1 MNDASRPIPWRE
13 AAWSRLSKPWDLLVI
28 GGGITGAG
36 ILREATRLGLSA
48 LLVEQRDFASGT
60 SSRSSKLVHGGL
72 RYLKQGNLRLTSESV
87 HERERLVREGP
98 GLVER
103 LGFLLASYA
112 GDRPGRLV
120 YGTGLL
126 VYDVLAG
133 RWDHRH
139 VSAGELRWL
148 APRIS
153 AEGLRGGFRF
163 GDAET
168 DDARLVFRVIRE
180 AVRGGAAAVNYAA
193 VEELLLQRGEVVG
206 VALKDGLGGRAVDV
220 RARAVVNAT
229 GAWSDR
235 LRAKAGASARLRPL
249 RGSHL
254 VFPAWR
260 FPAPQAMSVLHPRDR
275 RPLFVVPWEGVTI
288 FGTTDVDH
296 RGPLDEEPAIGAEET
311 DYLMEALGARFPSL
325 DLTLRDALATFSG
338 VRPIIGTGLKDPSKE
353 SRDHAIWEE
362 HGLVTVTGG
371 KLTTFR
377 LVALDALRA
386 VRRRLSGPVRL
397 DESTRILDP
406 VPFDLPDAVPLDE
419 GQRRRLL
426 GRYGLEAAQV
436 VASARSGELTPFPST
451 AVLPAEIRWGARTE
465 CVGHL
470 DDLLLRRVR
479 LGLVAAEGGA
489 AHLPAISGICR
500 EELGWDEVRW
510 EAEESAYR
518 QLWQRQHG
526 VPDAGQKEVPTWAAN

>member
-1 MNDASRPIPWRE
+1 MKDGLRPTPSRE
-13 AAWSRLSKPWDLLVI
+13 AVWSRLSGPWDLLII

-36 ILREATRLGLSA
+36 ILREATRSGLAA
-48 LLVEQRDFASGT
+48 LLLEQRDFGSGT

-103 LGFLLASYA
+103 LGFVLASFP
-112 GDRPGRLV
+112 GDHPGRIL

-126 VYDVLAG
+126 VYDFLAG
-133 RWDHRH
+133 RWNHRH
-139 VSAGELRWL
+139 LSAEELRTL

-153 AEGLRGGFRF
+153 PEGLRGGFWF

-180 AVRGGAAAVNYAA
+180 AVGGGAAALNYAA
-193 VEELLLQRGEVVG
+193 VQELLVLRGEVVG
-206 VALKDGLGGRAVDV
+206 ATVRDGLSDRVVEV

-229 GAWSDR
+229 GAWADR
-235 LRAKAGASARLRPL
+235 LRAQAGAAARLRPL

-260 FPAPQAMSVLHPRDR
+260 LPAPQAISFLHPRDH

-296 RGPLDEEPAIGAEET
+296 ERPPDEEPGIGAEEAA
-311 DYLMEALGARFPSL
+311 YLMEALAARFPSL
-325 DLTLRDALATFSG
+325 DLRLRDALATFSG
-338 VRPIIGTGLKDPSKE
+338 VRPIIGTGKKDPSKE
-353 SRDHAIWEE
+353 SRDHAIWDER
-362 HGLVTVTGG
+362 GLVTVTGG

-377 LVALDALRA
+377 LVALATLRA
-386 VRRRLSGPVRL
+386 LQRRFSGPVRL
-397 DESTRILDP
+397 DESSAILDP
-406 VPFDLPDAVPLDE
+406 VPGDLPGDPSLDA
-419 GQRRRLL
+419 GQCRRLL

-436 VASARSGELTPFPST
+436 VASARKGELTPFPST
-451 AVLPAEIRWGARTE
+451 AVLPAEIRWGARAE
-465 CVGHL
+465 SVGHL

-479 LGLVAAEGGA
+479 LGLVAVEGGA
-489 AHLPAISGICR
+489 AHLPAIREICR
-500 EELGWDEVRW
+500 EELGWDEARW
-510 EAEESAYR
+510 EAEERAYR
-518 QLWQRQHG
+518 QLWRRQHG
-526 VPDAGQKEVPTWAAN
+526 VPPDGERGVSSWAGS

>member
-1 MNDASRPIPWRE
+1 LSGASRPIPWRE
-13 AAWSRLSKPWDLLVI
+13 AASSRLSEPWDLLVI

-36 ILREATRLGLSA
+36 ILREATRFGLSA

-87 HERERLVREGP
+87 RERERLVREGP

-103 LGFLLASYA
+103 LDFLLATYP
-112 GDRPGRLV
+112 GDRPGRLL
-120 YGTGLL
+120 YGAGLL
-126 VYDVLAG
+126 LYDVLAG
-133 RWDHRH
+133 RRDHRH
-139 VSAGELRWL
+139 VSAEELRWL

-153 AEGLRGGFRF
+153 AAGLRGGFRF

-180 AVRGGAAAVNYAA
+180 AVRGGAAALNYAA
-193 VEELLLQRGEVVG
+193 VEELLLHHGEVVG

-260 FPAPQAMSVLHPRDR
+260 FPAPQAMSVLHPQDR

-311 DYLMEALGARFPSL
+311 EYLMEALGARFPSL

-338 VRPIIGTGLKDPSKE
+338 VRPIIGTGRKDPSKE

-386 VRRRLSGPVRL
+386 VRRRLAGPVRL
-397 DESTRILDP
+397 DASTSILDP
-406 VPFDLPDAVPLDE
+406 VPPDLPDADRLDE

-436 VASARSGELTPFPST
+436 VASARPGELTPFPST
-451 AVLPAEIRWGARTE
+451 AVLPAEIRWGARSE
-465 CVGHL
+465 CVAHL

-489 AHLPAISGICR
+489 AHLPAIGRICR
-500 EELGWDEVRW
+500 EELGWDGPRW

-518 QLWQRQHG
+518 QLWQRKHG
-526 VPDAGQKEVPTWAAN
+526 VPPAGQKEVPAWDAN